1 MRMETDGAEAD
12 LLGKALGGDAA
23 ARGDLVRRHYGA
35 VYSLAWKL
43 TRHVE
48 TARDVAQEA
57 FLRAFSRLG
66 SHDPRFSFGS
76 WVLKIASNHAL
87 DLLRQAGRREPLP
100 EEVEPPSP
108 ESVLERGEDLARVRR
123 ALDALPPDTR
133 AALVLHLQ
141 ESLPLREIAFV
152 LDLSENAVRNRIWRG
167 LQKVRAD
174 LREDP

>member
-1 MRMETDGAEAD
+1 MKMDTDEGEAELLEKALRGDATAQAD
-12 LLGKALGGDAA
+12 LAG
-23 ARGDLVRRHYGA
+23 RHYGA

-87 DLLRQAGRREPLP
+87 DLLRQAGRREPPP
-100 EEVEPPSP
+100 EEVELPSP
-108 ESVLERGEDLARVRR
+108 DSVLERGEDLARVRR
-123 ALDALPPDTR
+123 ALDGLPPDTR

-174 LREDP
+174 LREDR

>member
-1 MRMETDGAEAD
+1 MLLEKDKAE
-12 LLGKALGGDAA
+12 
-23 ARGDLVRRHYGA
+23 LVRKHYPA

-57 FLRAFSRLG
+57 FLRAFSRFEQ
-66 SHDPRFSFGS
+66 HDPAFPFGA

-87 DLLRQAGRREPLP
+87 DLLRQAGRLRPLP
-100 EEVEPPSP
+100 EEVEPSAP
-108 ESVLERGEDLARVRR
+108 EPPADRGEDLARVRR
-123 ALDALPPDTR
+123 ALDGLPPETR

-152 LDLSENAVRNRIWRG
+152 LDLSEDAVRNRIWRG
-167 LQKVRAD
+167 LRWLRAE
-174 LREDP
+174 LKETP

>member
-1 MRMETDGAEAD
+1 MDTDEAEAG
-12 LLGKALGGDAA
+12 LLEKALRGDTA
-23 ARGDLVRRHYGA
+23 ARTDLAARHYGA

-57 FLRAFSRLG
+57 FLRAFSRLD
-66 SHDPRFSFGS
+66 SHDPRYSFGS

-87 DLLRQAGRREPLP
+87 DLLRQAGRREPPP
-100 EEVEPPSP
+100 EEVEAPAP
-108 ESVLERGEDLARVRR
+108 ESILERGEDLARVRR

-152 LDLSENAVRNRIWRG
+152 LDLSEHAVRNKIWRG
-167 LQKVRAD
+167 LQKVRAAI
-174 LREDP
+174 REDA

>member
-1 MRMETDGAEAD
+1 MMRMETEAGPLERALKGDPEARAE
-12 LLGKALGGDAA
+12 
-23 ARGDLVRRHYGA
+23 LVQRHYGA

-43 TRHVE
+43 VRHVE

-57 FLRAFSRLG
+57 FLRAFTRLD
-66 SHDPRFSFGS
+66 SHDPRFSFGA

-87 DLLRQAGRREPLP
+87 DLLRQAGRWEPPP

-108 ESVLERGEDLARVRR
+108 ESILERGEDIARVRR

-141 ESLPLREIAFV
+141 EALPLREIAFV
-152 LDLSENAVRNRIWRG
+152 LDLSEHAVRNRIWRG
-167 LQKVRAD
+167 LQKLRAD
-174 LREDP
+174 LKEEP

>member
-1 MRMETDGAEAD
+1 MRMDTEAGEAG
-12 LLGKALGGDAA
+12 LLEKALAGDAA
-23 ARGDLVRRHYGA
+23 ARAELVRRHYGA
-35 VYSLAWKL
+35 AYSLAWKL

-57 FLRAFSRLG
+57 FLRAFSRLDA
-66 SHDPRFSFGS
+66 HDPRYGFGS
-76 WVLKIASNHAL
+76 WVLKIASNYAL
-87 DLLRQAGRREPLP
+87 DLLRQAGRREPPP

-108 ESVLERGEDLARVRR
+108 EAILERGEDLARVRR

-141 ESLPLREIAFV
+141 EALPLREIAFV

-174 LREDP
+174 VREDA